1 MKVLSCVRAAD
12 KRTWSESGS
21 NKPAGQAEERGVLS
35 KRISYKV
42 HQCSEQLARV
52 LFEFAE
58 EDNQLP
64 NYYTSK
70 AVGDEAEM
78 EVIIAYREEHRRTL
92 HPEGEQ
98 ADEEEGDSFYA
109 TAAVREEDD
118 ENFEARG
125 SRQDNH
131 QKERGATTVTAAVE
145 DFGDTVGQ
153 LNEFNNNFFENMKET
168 FQRKSSEVCALTD
181 RLGH

>member
-70 AVGDEAEM
+70 AVGEEAEM

-98 ADEEEGDSFYA
+98 ADEEEEDSYYA

-118 ENFEARG
+118 EYFEATG
-125 SRQDNH
+125 SRQDH
-131 QKERGATTVTAAVE
+131 QKERGATTVTAAAE
-145 DFGDTVGQ
+145 DFRGALCQ
-153 LNEFNNNFFENMKET
+153 LNEFNNNFLENMKET
-168 FQRKSSEVCALTD
+168 FQRKSNEVRAN
-181 RLGH
+181 